1 MSTGES
7 NDEWSALYVGVMT
20 NMRHIIENSESNLLR
35 GIAMIIQGHAFG
47 TAASLWRYTLFEAG
61 NPQIE
66 DPVYDGQVSVYAGA
80 ISLLDE
86 GISTLS

>member
-7 NDEWSALYVGVMT
+7 NDEEALYVGVMT

-47 TAASLWRYTLFEAG
+47 TAASLWGDIPFLEAE
-61 NPQIE
+61 I
-66 DPVYDGQVSVYAGA
+66 
-80 ISLLDE
+80 LK
-86 GISTLS
+86 